1 MTQAQGG
8 RTALYAFSGQG
19 LALARRIATHMIAD
33 IYAPERLVLQTSE
46 RFAAQVPERL
56 AGQGAR
62 PFSSLHDLV
71 AQTFARYPRHVF
83 LGAAGIAVRA
93 IAPHLR
99 GKDVDPAVVVLD
111 QAARFA
117 VSLLSGHL
125 GGANELA
132 RELAAI
138 TNATPV
144 ITTGT
149 DAAGLPSVDE
159 LARLR
164 NMVAGNLP
172 AAKAVSA
179 ALLEGRPVQVFDPE
193 ARLLGDLCNGDDAGG
208 LLMPTEP
215 GAWNPDAP
223 GVWCHWR
230 TGGAFPQTFRVY
242 PRCLALGL
250 GCRKGVPEKEIL
262 AHVAAVF
269 AQADLALQG
278 IAAVGTA
285 TIKREDPG
293 LCAAAAALGPDLVF
307 YEPKALASVTAAGQS
322 ATVRRRIGTGSVCEA
337 AALLLAQGGEL
348 VAAKTKTERV
358 TCAVALMPHQNLGG
372 A

>member
-19 LALARRIATHMIAD
+19 LALARRIATHMPAD
-33 IYAPERLVLQTSE
+33 I
-46 RFAAQVPERL
+46 FAPERL
-56 AGQGAR
+56 AGQGAPDVQ
-62 PFSSLHDLV
+62 PFASLGHLV
-71 AQTFARYPRHVF
+71 AGTFARYPRHVF
-83 LGAAGIAVRA
+83 IGAAGIAVRA
-93 IAPHLR
+93 LAPHLC

-117 VSLLSGHL
+117 VSLLSGHM

-132 RELAAI
+132 RELAAM

-149 DAAGLPSVDE
+149 DAADLPSVDE

-164 NMVAGNLP
+164 NMVVENLP

-193 ARLLGDLCNGDDAGG
+193 ARLLGDLCDGDDAGG
-208 LLMPTEP
+208 LLIPTEP
-215 GAWNPDAP
+215 GAWDPAAP

-242 PRCLALGL
+242 PRCLCLGL

-262 AHVAAVF
+262 AHVAQVF
-269 AQADLALQG
+269 AQAGLCPQS
-278 IAAVGTA
+278 IIAVGTA

-293 LCAAAAALGPDLVF
+293 LCAAAAALGPEVVF
-307 YEPKALASVTAAGQS
+307 YEPEALASVTTAGQS

-337 AALLLAQGGEL
+337 AALLLAQGKEL
-348 VAAKTKTERV
+348 VAAKAKTERV
-358 TCAVALMPHQNLGG
+358 TCAVALKATSKPGG
-372 A
+372 SLS